1 MNEFNKFLNDLLN
14 VLLSKSVIGLVSGMA
29 LGFLIHWLIAKLW
42 GQSAVSAAEKIR
54 EDSKKEADHIL
65 REAKVAAKAEFIR
78 IKDDFEV
85 EAKERRQELSTVEK
99 RISQREEILEKKADV
114 LEAKMAGV
122 EKTEK
127 EVELVRER
135 LTAKEADLKKEI
147 SKQITELERIAELN
161 RDSAK
166 EMLLEKIKGEV
177 QNETGHLIRTLVE
190 EAKQKAEKESQKIM
204 IYAMQ
209 KYSSDCA
216 YEHTTATIPLP
227 NDEMKGRIIG
237 RDGRNIRAIE
247 AVAGVTLMIDDTPEA
262 VVISCFDPVKKE
274 TARLLLEKLISDGR
288 IHPTRIEELFKKSEK
303 EVEDAV
309 FSAGEAAVLET
320 GVQGIN
326 TNLIKLIGRLKYRF
340 SYSQNVL
347 RHSVEAA
354 YFMGIIAAEL
364 GLDVQKAKR
373 IGLLHDIGKAMDHEI
388 EGSHASIG
396 ADILRKNN
404 EAKDVINAVAA
415 HHEEVEKESLYAVLA
430 TVCDALSASRPGARS
445 ETAELYLKRLDQLE
459 KIACEFS
466 GVESCYALQAGREVR
481 VVAQPTKI
489 SDAEAQVLARDIC
502 HRIEKEMNYPGQIKV
517 TVIRETRSVDYAK

>member
-1 MNEFNKFLNDLLN
+1 MEAVGNLLRDLIT
-14 VLLSKSVIGLVSGMA
+14 VFSTKSVVGLLAGIF

-42 GQSAVSAAEKIR
+42 GHTAAVSAERIR
-54 EDSKKEADHIL
+54 EDAKKEAEHIL
-65 REAKVAAKAEFIR
+65 REAKVAAKAELLR
-78 IKDDFEV
+78 VKDEFEI
-85 EAKERRQELSTVEK
+85 EAKDKRHELNSLEK
-99 RISQREEILEKKADV
+99 RLMLREENLDKKADI
-114 LEAKMAGV
+114 LDAKMLSADRA
-122 EKTEK
+122 EK
-127 EVELVRER
+127 EIQLARER
-135 LTAKEADLKKEI
+135 VAAKEADLKKEI
-147 SKQITELERIAELN
+147 NKQINELERISELT
-161 RDSAK
+161 RDSARDI
-166 EMLLEKIKGEV
+166 LLEKIKGEV
-177 QNETGHLIRTLVE
+177 QNETGHLIRNLVD

-288 IHPTRIEELFKKSEK
+288 IHPTRIEELYKKAEK
-303 EVEDAV
+303 EVDDTI

-320 GVQGIN
+320 GLQGIG
-326 TNLIKLIGRLKYRF
+326 TPLIKLIGRLKFRF

-347 RHSVEAA
+347 KHSIETAF
-354 YFMGIIAAEL
+354 FMGTIASEL
-364 GLDVQKAKR
+364 GLDEQKARR
-373 IGLLHDIGKAMDHEI
+373 IGLLHEI

-415 HHEEVEKESLYAVLA
+415 HHEEVEKESLLAVLVS
-430 TVCDALSASRPGARS
+430 VCDALSASRPGARS
-445 ETAELYLKRLDQLE
+445 ETSDLYLKRLDQLE
-459 KIACEFS
+459 KIACEFT

-481 VVAQPTKI
+481 VVVQPGKVN
-489 SDAEAQVLARDIC
+489 DAEAQVLARDIC
-502 HRIEKEMNYPGQIKV
+502 QRIEKEMNYPGQIKV
-517 TVIRETRSVDYAK
+517 TVIRETRCVDYAK

>member
-1 MNEFNKFLNDLLN
+1 MDAVGNFIRDLFN
-14 VLLSKSVIGLVSGMA
+14 VLSSKSVIGLLVGV
-29 LGFLIHWLIAKLW
+29 LIGFLIHWLIAKLW
-42 GQSAVSAAEKIR
+42 GQTAAASAERTR
-54 EDSKKEADHIL
+54 EDAKKEAEHIL
-65 REAKVAAKAEFIR
+65 REAKVAAKAELLK

-85 EAKERRQELSTVEK
+85 ETKGKKQELNTLEK
-99 RISQREEILEKKADV
+99 RLLLREENLEKRAD
-114 LEAKMAGV
+114 LLDAKMISADRA
-122 EKTEK
+122 EK
-127 EVELVRER
+127 EIQVVRER
-135 LTAKEADLKKEI
+135 FAAKEADLRKEI
-147 SKQITELERIAELN
+147 SKQITELERISELT
-161 RDSAK
+161 RDSAR
-166 EMLLEKIKGEV
+166 EILLEKIKGEV
-177 QNETGHLIRTLVE
+177 QNETGHLIRNLVD

-209 KYSSDCA
+209 KYASDCA

-227 NDEMKGRIIG
+227 NDDMKGRIIG

-288 IHPTRIEELFKKSEK
+288 IHPTRIEELYKKAEK
-303 EVEDAV
+303 EVDDVV

-320 GVQGIN
+320 GLQGISIP
-326 TNLIKLIGRLKYRF
+326 LVKLLGRLKFRF

-347 RHSVEAA
+347 MHSIETAF
-354 YFMGIIAAEL
+354 FMGTIAAEL
-364 GLDVQKAKR
+364 GLDVQKARR

-388 EGSHASIG
+388 EGSHAAIG

-415 HHEEVEKESLYAVLA
+415 HHEEIEKESLFAVLVS
-430 TVCDALSASRPGARS
+430 VCDALSASRPGARS
-445 ETAELYLKRLDQLE
+445 ETTDLYLKRLDQLE
-459 KIACEFS
+459 KITCEFS

-481 VVAQPTKI
+481 VVVQPGKVN
-489 SDAEAQVLARDIC
+489 DAEAQVLARDIC

-517 TVIRETRSVDYAK
+517 TVIRETRCVDYAK